1 MRTRLYIAITAAAI
15 VFTALALTT
24 PRVQAGTGGECTP
37 CKKTADCGPKLQ
49 CYDGMCKKFKSD
61 KCG

>member
-1 MRTRLYIAITAAAI
+1 MTKRIWMVCAI
-15 VFTALALTT
+15 VATVAAFTFPYT
-24 PRVQAGTGGECTP
+24 PKAMAGTGGQCTP

-61 KCG
+61 KC

>member
-1 MRTRLYIAITAAAI
+1 MKKGILLVSCLVAAAA
-15 VFTALALTT
+15 VFTFAPSSTAI
-24 PRVQAGTGGECTP
+24 AGSGGQCTP

-61 KCG
+61 KC